1 MSEVVI
7 MPKLGFNMDEGK
19 LVKWRKNEGDIVTS
33 GEVLFEIDTDKTTME
48 VEAVTAGIVLRLLVE
63 EGDEMPVFT
72 PIAIIGEKGENAD
85 EILNKYNEENG
96 IKSQTEEVVK
106 SQTEGVETETT
117 IESIID
123 TDLRLTPRAKRY
135 IKENNLDINSIKNIE
150 GTGFRGGITE
160 KDIKVSPL
168 AKKLANKLGVDINTV
183 EGSGVRGK
191 ILKGDVQ
198 RKLDI
203 LQEDHTK
210 RVKDTIPYTGVRKI
224 IGDRLSES
232 KFTAPHLY
240 FSNDVDTT
248 NLNKFRKELNDN
260 SDIKIS
266 STDILAYAIGKA
278 LKKYPEI
285 NASLLGDVIEQYESV
300 NVGIAVA
307 GNNGLVVP
315 VVKNMQEKTIQ
326 DVAKETKDL
335 IARARMG
342 KLLSEEYNGGT
353 FTISN
358 LGMFGIDSFTAII
371 NPPES
376 AILAVSSINKK
387 PVVKTDEKGEDVICI
402 RPIMNIQLSVDHR
415 IIDGLIAAEFLG
427 YVRELLENPIKILL

>member
-19 LVKWRKNEGDIVTS
+19 LVKWHKSEGDSVSS
-33 GEVLFEIDTDKTTME
+33 GEVLFEIHTDKTTME
-48 VEAVTAGIVLRLLVE
+48 VEAVTDGIVLRLLVE
-63 EGDEMPVFT
+63 EGEEMPVFT
-72 PIAIIGEKGENAD
+72 PIAIIGESGENPD
-85 EILNKYNEENG
+85 EILRKYNEENG
-96 IKSQTEEVVK
+96 IETDEESGEEEIVEETENIEEVV
-106 SQTEGVETETT
+106 
-117 IESIID
+117 ID
-123 TDLRLTPRAKRY
+123 TDLKLTPRARRY
-135 IKENNLDINSIKNIE
+135 VKENSLDINSIKNIE

-160 KDIKVSPL
+160 KDIKVSPI
-168 AKKLANKLGVDINTV
+168 AKKLAHKLGLDISTV
-183 EGSGVRGK
+183 EGTGVGGK
-191 ILKGDVQ
+191 IVKDDVQ
-198 RKLDI
+198 RKSNI

-210 RVKDTIPYTGVRKI
+210 RVKDTIPYSGVRKI

-248 NLNKFRKELNDN
+248 NLTKFRKELNEN
-260 SDIKIS
+260 SDLKIS
-266 STDILAYAIGKA
+266 STDLLAYALGKA

-285 NASLLGDVIEQYESV
+285 NASLVGDVIEQYESI
-300 NVGIAVA
+300 NIGIAVA

-315 VVKNMQEKTIQ
+315 VVKNIQEKTIQ

-335 IARARMG
+335 ISRARVG

-371 NPPES
+371 NPPEL

-387 PVVKTDEKGEDVICI
+387 PVVKTNEDGEDVILI
-402 RPIMNIQLSVDHR
+402 RPMMNIQLSVDHR
-415 IIDGLIAAEFLG
+415 IIDGLLAAEFLG
-427 YVRELLENPIKILL
+427 YVREILENPIKILM

>member
-19 LVKWRKNEGDIVTS
+19 LVKWHKSEGDSVSS
-33 GEVLFEIDTDKTTME
+33 GEVLFEIHTDKTTME
-48 VEAVTAGIVLRLLVE
+48 VEAVADGIVLSLLVE
-63 EGDEMPVFT
+63 EGEEMPVFT
-72 PIAIIGEKGENAD
+72 PIAIIGESGENPD
-85 EILNKYNEENG
+85 EILRKYNEENG
-96 IKSQTEEVVK
+96 IETDKESVEEEIVKETENIEEVV
-106 SQTEGVETETT
+106 
-117 IESIID
+117 ID
-123 TDLRLTPRAKRY
+123 TDLKLTPRAKRY
-135 IKENNLDINSIKNIE
+135 VKENNLDINSIKNIE

-160 KDIKVSPL
+160 KDIKASPI
-168 AKKLANKLGVDINTV
+168 AKKLAHKLGLDISTV
-183 EGSGVRGK
+183 EGTGVGGK
-191 ILKGDVQ
+191 IVKDDVQ
-198 RKLDI
+198 RKSNI

-210 RVKDTIPYTGVRKI
+210 RVKDTIPYSGVRKI

-248 NLNKFRKELNDN
+248 NLTKFRKELNEN
-260 SDIKIS
+260 SDLKIS
-266 STDILAYAIGKA
+266 STDLLAYALGKA

-285 NASLLGDVIEQYESV
+285 NASLVGDVIEQYESI
-300 NVGIAVA
+300 NIGIAVA

-315 VVKNMQEKTIQ
+315 VVKNIQEKTIQ

-335 IARARMG
+335 ISRAKVG

-371 NPPES
+371 NPPEL

-387 PVVKTDEKGEDVICI
+387 PVVKTNEDGEDVILI
-402 RPIMNIQLSVDHR
+402 RPMMNIQLSVDHR
-415 IIDGLIAAEFLG
+415 IIDGLLAAEFLG
-427 YVRELLENPIKILL
+427 YVREILENPIKILM

>member
-19 LVKWRKNEGDIVTS
+19 LVKWHKSEGDSVSS
-33 GEVLFEIDTDKTTME
+33 GEVLFEIHTDKTTME
-48 VEAVTAGIVLRLLVE
+48 VEAVADGIVLSLLVE
-63 EGDEMPVFT
+63 EGEEMPVFT
-72 PIAIIGEKGENAD
+72 PIAIIGESGENPD
-85 EILNKYNEENG
+85 EILRKYNEENG
-96 IKSQTEEVVK
+96 IETDEESGEEEIVEETENIEEVV
-106 SQTEGVETETT
+106 
-117 IESIID
+117 ID
-123 TDLRLTPRAKRY
+123 TDLKLTPRARRY
-135 IKENNLDINSIKNIE
+135 VKENSLDINSIKNIE

-160 KDIKVSPL
+160 KDIKVSPI
-168 AKKLANKLGVDINTV
+168 AKKLAHKLGLDISTV
-183 EGSGVRGK
+183 EGTGVGGK
-191 ILKGDVQ
+191 IVKDDVQ
-198 RKLDI
+198 RKSNI

-210 RVKDTIPYTGVRKI
+210 RVKDTIPYSGVRKI

-248 NLNKFRKELNDN
+248 NLTKFRKELNEN
-260 SDIKIS
+260 SDLKIS
-266 STDILAYAIGKA
+266 STDLLAYALGKA

-285 NASLLGDVIEQYESV
+285 NASLVGDVIEQYESI
-300 NVGIAVA
+300 NIGIAVA

-315 VVKNMQEKTIQ
+315 VVKNIQEKTIQ

-335 IARARMG
+335 ISRAKVG

-371 NPPES
+371 NPPEL

-387 PVVKTDEKGEDVICI
+387 PVVKTNEDGEDVILI
-402 RPIMNIQLSVDHR
+402 RPMMNIQLSVDHR
-415 IIDGLIAAEFLG
+415 IIDGLLAAEFLG
-427 YVRELLENPIKILL
+427 YVREILENPIKILM

>member
-19 LVKWRKNEGDIVTS
+19 LVKWHKSEGDSVSS
-33 GEVLFEIDTDKTTME
+33 GEVLFEIHTDKTTME
-48 VEAVTAGIVLRLLVE
+48 VEAVTDGIVLRLLVE
-63 EGDEMPVFT
+63 EGEEMPVFT
-72 PIAIIGEKGENAD
+72 PIAIIGESGENPD
-85 EILNKYNEENG
+85 EILRKYNEENG
-96 IKSQTEEVVK
+96 IETDEESGEEEIVEETENIEEVV
-106 SQTEGVETETT
+106 
-117 IESIID
+117 ID
-123 TDLRLTPRAKRY
+123 TDLKLTPRARRY
-135 IKENNLDINSIKNIE
+135 VKENSLDINSIKNIE

-160 KDIKVSPL
+160 KDIKVSPI
-168 AKKLANKLGVDINTV
+168 AKKLAHKLGLDISTV
-183 EGSGVRGK
+183 EGTGVGGK
-191 ILKGDVQ
+191 IVKDDVQ
-198 RKLDI
+198 RKSNI

-210 RVKDTIPYTGVRKI
+210 RVKDTIPYSGVRKI

-248 NLNKFRKELNDN
+248 NLTKFRKELNEN
-260 SDIKIS
+260 SDLKIS
-266 STDILAYAIGKA
+266 STDLLVYALGKA

-285 NASLLGDVIEQYESV
+285 NASLVGDVIEQYESI
-300 NVGIAVA
+300 NIGIAVA

-315 VVKNMQEKTIQ
+315 VVKNIQEKTIQ

-335 IARARMG
+335 ISRARVG

-371 NPPES
+371 NPPEL

-387 PVVKTDEKGEDVICI
+387 PVVKTNEDGEDVILI
-402 RPIMNIQLSVDHR
+402 RPMMNIQLSVDHR
-415 IIDGLIAAEFLG
+415 IIDGLLAAEFLG
-427 YVRELLENPIKILL
+427 YVREILENPIKILM

>member
-19 LVKWRKNEGDIVTS
+19 LVKWHKSEGDSVSS
-33 GEVLFEIDTDKTTME
+33 GEVLFEIHTDKTTME
-48 VEAVTAGIVLRLLVE
+48 VEAVTDGIVLRLLVE
-63 EGDEMPVFT
+63 EGEEMPVFT
-72 PIAIIGEKGENAD
+72 PIAIIGESGENPD
-85 EILNKYNEENG
+85 EILRKYNEENG
-96 IKSQTEEVVK
+96 IETDEESGEEEIVEETENIEEVV
-106 SQTEGVETETT
+106 
-117 IESIID
+117 ID
-123 TDLRLTPRAKRY
+123 TDLKLTPRARRY
-135 IKENNLDINSIKNIE
+135 VKENSLDINSIKNIE

-160 KDIKVSPL
+160 KDIKASPI
-168 AKKLANKLGVDINTV
+168 AKKLAHKLGLDISTV
-183 EGSGVRGK
+183 EGTGVGGK
-191 ILKGDVQ
+191 IVKDDVQ
-198 RKLDI
+198 RKSNI

-210 RVKDTIPYTGVRKI
+210 RVKDTIPYSGVRKI

-248 NLNKFRKELNDN
+248 NLTKFRKELNEN
-260 SDIKIS
+260 SDLKIS
-266 STDILAYAIGKA
+266 STDLLAYALGKA

-285 NASLLGDVIEQYESV
+285 NASLVGDVIEQYESI
-300 NVGIAVA
+300 NIGIAVA

-315 VVKNMQEKTIQ
+315 VVKNIQEKTIQ

-335 IARARMG
+335 ISRARVG

-371 NPPES
+371 NPPEL

-387 PVVKTDEKGEDVICI
+387 PVVKTNKDGEDIILI
-402 RPIMNIQLSVDHR
+402 RPMMNMQLSVDHR
-415 IIDGLIAAEFLG
+415 IIDGLLAAEFLG
-427 YVRELLENPIKILL
+427 YVREILENPIKILM

>member
-19 LVKWRKNEGDIVTS
+19 LVKWHKSEGDSVSS
-33 GEVLFEIDTDKTTME
+33 GEVLFEIHTDKTTME
-48 VEAVTAGIVLRLLVE
+48 VEAVADGIVLSLLVE
-63 EGDEMPVFT
+63 EGEEMPVFT
-72 PIAIIGEKGENAD
+72 PIAIIGESGENPD
-85 EILNKYNEENG
+85 EILRKYNEENG
-96 IKSQTEEVVK
+96 IETDKESVEEEIVKETENIEEVV
-106 SQTEGVETETT
+106 
-117 IESIID
+117 ID
-123 TDLRLTPRAKRY
+123 TDLKLTPRAKRY
-135 IKENNLDINSIKNIE
+135 VKENNLDINSIKNIE

-160 KDIKVSPL
+160 KDIKASPI
-168 AKKLANKLGVDINTV
+168 AKKLAHKLGLDISTV
-183 EGSGVRGK
+183 EGTGVGGK
-191 ILKGDVQ
+191 IVKDDVQ
-198 RKLDI
+198 RKSNI

-210 RVKDTIPYTGVRKI
+210 RVKDTIPYSGVRKI

-248 NLNKFRKELNDN
+248 NLTKFRKELNEN
-260 SDIKIS
+260 SDLKIS
-266 STDILAYAIGKA
+266 STDLLAYALGKA

-285 NASLLGDVIEQYESV
+285 NASLVGDVIEQYESI
-300 NVGIAVA
+300 NIGIAVA

-315 VVKNMQEKTIQ
+315 VVKNIQEKTIQ

-335 IARARMG
+335 ISRARVG

-371 NPPES
+371 NPPEL

-387 PVVKTDEKGEDVICI
+387 PVVKTNEDGEDVILI
-402 RPIMNIQLSVDHR
+402 RPMMNIQLSVDHR
-415 IIDGLIAAEFLG
+415 IIDGLLAAEFLG
-427 YVRELLENPIKILL
+427 YVREILENPIKILM